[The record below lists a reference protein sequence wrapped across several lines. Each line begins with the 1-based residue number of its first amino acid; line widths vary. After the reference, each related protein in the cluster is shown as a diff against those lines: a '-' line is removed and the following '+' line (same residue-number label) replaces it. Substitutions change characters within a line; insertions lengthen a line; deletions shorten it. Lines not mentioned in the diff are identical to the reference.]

1 VLVRALGLPAQVS
14 LLLPLVRGQAQ
25 AADQRALPRP
35 GLAQVQQR
43 VLAQARAPQAPWP
56 LVPAA
61 GVAPRRVLAPRLALA
76 LLRLVRVRRV
86 PGQVRVRR
94 AHQCQA

>member
-1 VLVRALGLPAQVS
+1 MRRRAGRKGAAPSLRGLHLVRRLARVLVRAPGLPAQVS

-25 AADQRALPRP
+25 AA
-35 GLAQVQQR
+35 
-43 VLAQARAPQAPWP
+43 
-56 LVPAA
+56 A
-61 GVAPRRVLAPRLALA
+61 GVAPQRVLAPRLVLA